1 MSYCLNP
8 NCPQPHNH
16 DNREEK
22 ICKACGSQLL
32 LKDRY
37 RSISFLDS
45 GGMSRNFL
53 AIDTDMPEEKCCV
66 IKQFFPAP
74 QVLDDPEAFEKS
86 IELFQREGAQ
96 LDRLGNDS
104 TQIPQLYAYL
114 EQERRFYLIQ
124 EFIDGQNL
132 LKELDEN
139 GAYSEAKIRQLLD
152 DLLPILKFVH
162 DRGVIH
168 RDIKPENIMRR
179 KNGQLVL
186 IDFGMSK
193 HMNSTV
199 MSRGTTGGTMGYAP
213 PEQIRAGV
221 AYPASDIY
229 ALGATCIHLLTD
241 ITPDR
246 LYDFMTNKWIWR
258 QELAAQARQIDD
270 KLAAAIDRML
280 MNEVQDRHQSIA
292 CIIAALAAPPVNNW
306 RLKAIVAGSI
316 LAITTTG
323 FVAYTN
329 RESIECQFGGHN
341 QVCPLPRPLPLKF
354 QTPIKIGNVL
364 YYDYLSVTDNQ
375 GNSAKINMAVL
386 SDKYEW
392 QIGSSNEVR
401 LNGQYQSIPI
411 SVLKQTLEK
420 KAPGSKDKGIF
431 EIMKNPNRIIALGMA
446 SCEGNPPE
454 EEARALNRARTI
466 QAQITK
472 PLFDVKEF
480 PIISLGQFGAGSC
493 QRNDRTNSIQRK
505 LIIVGMQ
512 KQTTE
517 LKDLDAKEILYKRL
531 GETIKELKLSDYSQ
545 GKLDRFKLEQE

>member
-8 NCPQPHNH
+8 NCPQPQNH
-16 DNREEK
+16 CEEK

-37 RSISFLDS
+37 RAISFLDS

-53 AIDTDMPEEKCCV
+53 AIDTDMPEEKRCV

-96 LDRLGNDS
+96 LDRLGNES
-104 TQIPQLYAYL
+104 HQIPQLFAYL

-132 LKELDEN
+132 LKELHEH
-139 GAYSEAKIRQLLD
+139 GAYSEAKILQLLD
-152 DLLPILKFVH
+152 DILPILKFVH

-179 KNGQLVL
+179 NNGELVI

-193 HMNSTV
+193 HLNSTV

-241 ITPDR
+241 INPDR
-246 LYDFMTNKWIWR
+246 LYDFMANKWTWR
-258 QELAAQARQIDD
+258 QELVTQERSISDR
-270 KLAAAIDRML
+270 LAGAIDRML

-292 CIIAALAAPPVNNW
+292 CIIAALESPPVNNW
-306 RLKAIVAGSI
+306 RLKAIVGAAI

-323 FVAYTN
+323 LVAYTN
-329 RESIECQFGGHN
+329 RESIECQLGGHN
-341 QVCPLPRPLPLKF
+341 NICPLPLAPLKF
-354 QTPIKIGNVL
+354 QKPEKIGTVT
-364 YYDYLSVTDNQ
+364 YYPFLPIADSR
-375 GNSAKINMAVL
+375 GGSAEINMAIL
-386 SDKYEW
+386 SDEYEW
-392 QIGSSNEVR
+392 QLGSDSEVR
-401 LNGQYQSIPI
+401 LNGKTESVPI
-411 SVLKQTLEK
+411 SVLKEKLEK
-420 KAPGSKDKGIF
+420 KDKGVEKKSILD
-431 EIMKNPNRIIALGMA
+431 IMQNPNRIIALGMA
-446 SCEGNPPE
+446 SCEGGDKE
-454 EEARALNRARTI
+454 EENRALRRAIAI
-466 QAQITK
+466 QSKIVK
-472 PLFDVKEF
+472 PLFDVKEY
-480 PIISLGQFGAGSC
+480 PVINLGQFSTNNCG
-493 QRNDRTNSIQRK
+493 RNNPANSIQRK
-505 LIIVGMQ
+505 LIIVGMR
-512 KQTTE
+512 KQSVGLE
-517 LKDLDAKEILYKRL
+517 EKEVLYERL
-531 GETIKELKLSDYSQ
+531 GKTIKEIRLDNYSKGSFQNFELK
-545 GKLDRFKLEQE
+545 

>member
-8 NCPQPHNH
+8 NCPRPQN
-16 DNREEK
+16 EQVAK

-37 RSISFLDS
+37 RSIGFLDS

-53 AIDTDMPEEKCCV
+53 AIDTDMPEEKRCV

-74 QVLDDPEAFEKS
+74 QVLDDPEAFQKS

-104 TQIPQLYAYL
+104 QQIPQLYAYL

-132 LKELDEN
+132 LKELDEH
-139 GAYSEAKIRQLLD
+139 GAYSEGKAIKLLD

-179 KNGQLVL
+179 KNGDLVL

-193 HMNSTV
+193 HLNSTV

-229 ALGATCIHLLTD
+229 ALGATCIHLLTA

-246 LYDFMTNKWIWR
+246 LYDFMANKWTWR
-258 QELAAQARQIDD
+258 QELATQERTISDR
-270 KLAAAIDRML
+270 LANAIDRML

-306 RLKAIVAGSI
+306 RLKATIGAAI
-316 LAITTTG
+316 LATTTTG
-323 FVAYTN
+323 LVAYTN
-329 RESIECQFGGHN
+329 REEIECRLGGYN
-341 QVCPLPRPLPLKF
+341 QSCVQPVARVELQSP
-354 QTPIKIGNVL
+354 QKIGDVL
-364 YYDYLSVTDNQ
+364 YYPYLSAKDSQ
-375 GNSAKINMAVL
+375 GKSAEINMAVL
-386 SDKYEW
+386 SDRYEW
-392 QIGSSNEVR
+392 QLGSDNQVK
-401 LNGQYQSIPI
+401 LKGQNQSVPI
-411 SVLKQTLEK
+411 SVLKKELEK
-420 KAPGSKDKGIF
+420 QGIF
-431 EIMKNPNRIIALGMA
+431 KIMDNPNRIIALGAA
-446 SCEGNPPE
+446 SCEGAGPI
-454 EEARALNRARTI
+454 EEARAMSRGQVI
-466 QAQITK
+466 QSQLVK
-472 PLFDVKEF
+472 QLFQVKEY
-480 PIISLGQFGAGSC
+480 PVLNLGQFKRDNCKLNTIGTSF
-493 QRNDRTNSIQRK
+493 QRG
-505 LIIVGMQ
+505 LVIVGMRNETAGLEV
-512 KQTTE
+512 K
-517 LKDLDAKEILYKRL
+517 AALYQRL
-531 GETIKELKLSDYSQ
+531 GKTIKGLNLNDYSQ
-545 GKLDRFKLEQE
+545 GSLEKFALKQ